1 MSYAIKESIKG
12 ELETALKNG
21 ETLEEIDGNSHE
33 WIDGYLPVYYNEIV
47 RQWQD
52 MPSEYND
59 RGRAE
64 LGAGDDFTIYSLMS
78 LDLYIYYTDLF
89 NEVIAELEGEAGE

>member
-12 ELETALKNG
+12 ELLTAIKNG
-21 ETLEEIDGNSHE
+21 ETLQEIEGNSHE
-33 WIDGYLPVYYNEIV
+33 WIDGYLPVYYNAIV
-47 RQWQD
+47 REWQD

-89 NEVIAELEGEAGE
+89 NEVITELEGEVGE